1 MARDAKDFGNRM
13 VLTPADVHNVAFS
26 RPRIGKRGYN
36 EQEVDIFI
44 DLVEQELTRHLQK
57 ETELRSRCAELLKRA
72 GTLDRREAELSEREA
87 ALVQYEHDV
96 RAWESRVREQEARL
110 AQRAGGLA
118 KRANPLPQ
126 QLAQI
131 RHREAQVAGRE
142 AELAQWADELGRREA
157 ELRLRV
163 QQQPATVLPIA
174 ADAAAGQ
181 APRAYRHAQPLRAVP
196 KSAASNGSARID
208 EVRAV
213 ASVRGRHDMERM
225 AIRAVT
231 DQLGNTV
238 TETVHERTRRALL
251 DHDSPAA
258 PADHQVELERLKAE
272 NAELNRS
279 LRLLKA
285 AAASLAAALDRP

>member
-1 MARDAKDFGNRM
+1 MTSDVYDFGNRM

-44 DLVEQELTRHLQK
+44 DLVEEELIRHLQK
-57 ETELRSRCAELLKRA
+57 EGELRNRCAELRKRDGA
-72 GTLDRREAELSEREA
+72 LDSREAELSEREA
-87 ALVQYEHDV
+87 ALVQYEHEV
-96 RAWESRVREQEARL
+96 RDRESRVRDQEARL
-110 AQRAGGLA
+110 DQRAAGLA
-118 KRANPLPQ
+118 KRTNPLPQ

-131 RHREAQVAGRE
+131 RHREAQVAERE

-163 QQQPATVLPIA
+163 QQQQATVSPVA
-174 ADAAAGQ
+174 VDAAAGQ
-181 APRAYRHAQPLRAVP
+181 APRAYRHAQPP
-196 KSAASNGSARID
+196 KSAATNGSARID
-208 EVRAV
+208 EMRAV
-213 ASVRGRHDMERM
+213 ASVNGRHDMERM

-238 TETVHERTRRALL
+238 TETVHERTRRAPLE
-251 DHDSPAA
+251 HDGPRLPAN
-258 PADHQVELERLKAE
+258 PQLELERLKAE
-272 NAELNRS
+272 NAELNRT